1 MNFLVLQV
9 LLLLVM
15 MIYLMIF
22 TLICRLTRH
31 LCLSSLVSTSKI
43 QFECIFLRCE
53 TFRYII
59 R

>member
-1 MNFLVLQV
+1 MYLV
-9 LLLLVM
+9 

-22 TLICRLTRH
+22 TLIYRQTRH
-31 LCLSSLVSTSKI
+31 LCLNSLVFMSKI
-43 QFECIFLRCE
+43 QFLRIFLRCE